1 MDVKPINNKPS
12 FGILKYYR
20 ETPDSKYM
28 VGIYKDKRIEI
39 FDVPSENQ
47 KLQYVSDAKT
57 LKWIKSKLKYIQ
69 DGITKITR
77 SSSNGL

>member
-1 MDVKPINNKPS
+1 MDAKPVNNKPS

-20 ETPDSKYM
+20 ETPNSKYM
-28 VGIYKDKRIEI
+28 VGTYRNKRIEI
-39 FDVPSENQ
+39 FDVYTEKQ
-47 KLQYVSDAKT
+47 KLQYVSDINT

-77 SSSNGL
+77 SSSNGM